1 MIWRKKDASPFIMRI
16 ENIDEMCKRNKCVID
31 YEKFNKIVN
40 SKIKAYTEFLEYID
54 NKGMKIRDRNDIVE
68 VQNILYNE
76 FELQD
81 LE

>member
-1 MIWRKKDASPFIMRI
+1 MRI